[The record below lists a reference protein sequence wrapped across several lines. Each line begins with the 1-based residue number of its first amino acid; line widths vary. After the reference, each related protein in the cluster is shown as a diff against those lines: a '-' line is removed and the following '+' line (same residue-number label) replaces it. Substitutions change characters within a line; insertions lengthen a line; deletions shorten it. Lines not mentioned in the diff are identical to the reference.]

1 MAEYRCV
8 SLGQV
13 PFMKS
18 EIWVWYTL
26 TRCMTDKNNYA
37 NTGDF
42 CEDIR
47 LSSLIG
53 QMPRKDAHN
62 YVEAIL
68 QK

>member
-1 MAEYRCV
+1 MV
-8 SLGQV
+8 TGV
-13 PFMKS
+13 DKS
-18 EIWVWYTL
+18 
-26 TRCMTDKNNYA
+26 NYA

-42 CEDIR
+42 CEDIG